1 MTRGRRRS
9 FLGVSVAM
17 AARRMNIEGILARLE
32 QVRPSG
38 RGWIARCPAHE
49 DRIPSLSIRE
59 CDRKILLHCF
69 AGCTVDSV
77 CTALNVGVRDLFM
90 EPCPAAEAKPH
101 VLRQVEKQIASLR
114 NTLSPHD
121 RRRAVTVVLADET
134 TLDAAMARSL
144 ALAVEGELV
153 QIAFKEGVG

>member
-1 MTRGRRRS
+1 MRTAYPRS
-9 FLGVSVAM
+9 QF
-17 AARRMNIEGILARLE
+17 
-32 QVRPSG
+32 
-38 RGWIARCPAHE
+38 
-49 DRIPSLSIRE
+49 RE

-90 EPCPAAEAKPH
+90 EPCPAAVTKPH

-114 NTLSPHD
+114 NTLSPRD
-121 RRRAVTVVLADET
+121 RERAVTVVLADET
-134 TLDAAMARSL
+134 SLDAAIARAL